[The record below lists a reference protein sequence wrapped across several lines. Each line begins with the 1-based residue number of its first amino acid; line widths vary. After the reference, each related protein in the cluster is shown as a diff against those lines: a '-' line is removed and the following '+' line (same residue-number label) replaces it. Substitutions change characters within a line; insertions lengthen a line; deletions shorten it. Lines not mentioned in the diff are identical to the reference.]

1 MAEYMPTIPA
11 HGRQKQYV
19 VQAGLHIQLKLQ
31 PLPPQKKYRQI
42 RREILKNYSR
52 NQMEKNILTEQ

>member
-31 PLPPQKKYRQI
+31 PPPQKKKYRQI

>member
-1 MAEYMPTIPA
+1 MAEYMPTIPV

-31 PLPPQKKYRQI
+31 PPPKKSTDKS
-42 RREILKNYSR
+42 E
-52 NQMEKNILTEQ
+52 EKF

>member
-31 PLPPQKKYRQI
+31 PPPQKKYRQI

>member
-31 PLPPQKKYRQI
+31 PPPKKKYRQI